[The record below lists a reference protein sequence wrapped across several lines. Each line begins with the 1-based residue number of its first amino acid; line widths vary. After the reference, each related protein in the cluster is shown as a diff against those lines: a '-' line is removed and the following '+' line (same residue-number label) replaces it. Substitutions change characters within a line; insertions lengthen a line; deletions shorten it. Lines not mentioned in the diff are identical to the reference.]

1 MLRDIYLL
9 VENDNNER
17 NKIGS
22 FYDYVMMSLIFL
34 SLVPL
39 CFKYQTGTMI
49 WIDRITVTVFILDY
63 FIRWVSAGYKY
74 KTRISY
80 FYYPFTPFAVI
91 DLLSILP
98 SLIVLNSGFK
108 LFRLFRLVRILK
120 VCKAFK
126 VFRYSKSVGI
136 IVRVIKN
143 EKSELLAVGTLAIGY
158 IVISALI
165 IFNAEPDTF
174 PSFFDAIYWATMSL
188 TTVGYGDLYPISSI
202 GRWITMIS
210 SFFGIAVVALPAG
223 IITAGYMNEI
233 RK

>member
-9 VENDNNER
+9 VEHDNNER
-17 NKIGS
+17 NKFGS
-22 FYDYVMMSLIFL
+22 FYDYVMMGLIFL

-39 CFKYQTGTMI
+39 CFKHQTMVMV
-49 WIDRITVTVFILDY
+49 WIDRITVTVFIIDY
-63 FIRWVSAGYKY
+63 VIRWVGAGYQYRTKM
-74 KTRISY
+74 SY
-80 FYYPFTPFAVI
+80 VYYPFTPFALI

-98 SLIVLNSGFK
+98 SLVVLNPGFK
-108 LFRLFRLVRILK
+108 LFRLFRLARIFK
-120 VCKAFK
+120 VCKVFK
-126 VFRYSKSVGI
+126 IFRYSKSVGVI
-136 IVRVIKN
+136 IRVIKN
-143 EKSELLAVGTLAIGY
+143 ERSELLAVGTLAIGY